1 VGGAPE
7 PKPIK
12 ISMTQNKF
20 ILLQQAAW
28 YAGRSRRSAARHRS
42 ASPTGGLIRDLP
54 HVPQDLVH
62 FFHRKQ
68 AAGLQ
73 AAWHQSRQRDRPR
86 LVMRARGLSPR
97 TVLDSFACQD
107 SAHAQT
113 FRKLPEGEENGGSYH
128 HPDDHQQHQH

>member
-1 VGGAPE
+1 MAVTESAAGRRLAQREVGGAPE

-54 HVPQDLVH
+54 HVPQDLAH

-86 LVMRARGLSPR
+86 IVMRARGLSPR
-97 TVLDSFACQD
+97 
-107 SAHAQT
+107 
-113 FRKLPEGEENGGSYH
+113 EENGRGYH